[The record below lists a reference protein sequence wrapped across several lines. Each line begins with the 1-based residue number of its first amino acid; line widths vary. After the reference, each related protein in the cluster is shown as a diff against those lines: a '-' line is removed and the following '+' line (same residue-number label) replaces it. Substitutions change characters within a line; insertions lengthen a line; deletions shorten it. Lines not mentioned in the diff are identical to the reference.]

1 MSPSRNEVRSGLAL
15 AMPASDAKVAF
26 IGDLEQFYCFLL
38 RELFGSRYYRHFE
51 RQPLGLGA
59 VDEPRYKGASK
70 RSPLARH
77 VGDTFDHAHFVLL
90 LPEIELRGRS
100 LVERF
105 VELVETGRLRDL
117 WRRLNPEGEV
127 HASGVF
133 YLPGALDYRRSR
145 FIGIL
150 IVVRDGE

>member
-1 MSPSRNEVRSGLAL
+1 
-15 AMPASDAKVAF
+15 MPPLDAKAAL

-59 VDEPRYKGASK
+59 LDEPRYKGTSK

-77 VGDTFDHAHFVLL
+77 VGDKLDHAHFVLL

-105 VELVETGRLRDL
+105 VELVETGRLQNL
-117 WRRLNPEGEV
+117 WRRLNPEGEI

-133 YLPGALDYRRSR
+133 NLPGALDYACKTAKIQAVPADELLLWPTAVPRRRSR
-145 FIGIL
+145 
-150 IVVRDGE
+150 R